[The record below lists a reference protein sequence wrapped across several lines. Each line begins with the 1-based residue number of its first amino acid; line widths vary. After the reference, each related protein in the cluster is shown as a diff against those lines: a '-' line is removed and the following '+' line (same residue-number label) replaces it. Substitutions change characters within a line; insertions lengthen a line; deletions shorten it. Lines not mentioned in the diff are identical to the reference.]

1 MSALLV
7 SLGAELS
14 RVQHRL
20 GVGIQ
25 LLDQLTGRALL
36 APLRVRLLGI
46 GTQRRELDLQ
56 PKGNGRYSL
65 ADSGEFARLW
75 NATTAP
81 RTLDLLVHEARPGQ
95 PQAPEAELPHAHGPR
110 RVQALLL
117 EADERPAPRRENL
130 LQLALMPGP
139 AYPFL
144 GGATLLRGRVQRQ
157 TADGPQAARW
167 ARLVAFKNGRLLG
180 SSQADERGDYALLL
194 RYPPGLLAPATPSA
208 SDGEIELRVAARGTP
223 PPHRLPFDDIEPEQL
238 AGLDAP
244 DPWAALPA
252 AYGLRVTLPRTLSL
266 GQSHSGPAFDF
277 VL

>member
-1 MSALLV
+1 MNSLLISA
-7 SLGAELS
+7 GAEMS

-20 GVGIQ
+20 GVGMQ

-36 APLRVRLLGI
+36 APLRVRLLAI
-46 GTQRRELDLQ
+46 GTVRHELALQ

-65 ADSGEFARLW
+65 ADAGEFARLW
-75 NATTAP
+75 SAAAAP
-81 RTLDLLVHEARPGQ
+81 RMLDLLVHEARGGQ
-95 PQAPEAELPHAHGPR
+95 ALPPEAELPHAHGPR
-110 RVQALLL
+110 RVSALLL
-117 EADERPAPRRENL
+117 EAGGRPAPRRENL

-157 TADGPQAARW
+157 TADGPQPARW

-180 SSQADERGDYALLL
+180 STQADERGDYALLL

-208 SDGEIELRVAARGTP
+208 SDGEIELRIAARDAP
-223 PPHRLPFDDIEPEQL
+223 PAHRLPFDDIEPEPL
-238 AGLDAP
+238 ATLDHP